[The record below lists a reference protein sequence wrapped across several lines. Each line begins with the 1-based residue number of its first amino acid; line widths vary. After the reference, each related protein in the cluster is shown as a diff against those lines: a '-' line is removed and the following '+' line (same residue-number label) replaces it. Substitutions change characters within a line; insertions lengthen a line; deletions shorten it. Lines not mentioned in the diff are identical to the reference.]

1 MKTNEITCAFVC
13 RWDVTKCT
21 SIPLLSKQ
29 TIEWYWPVN
38 RLQVR
43 VTVCHLLFQGENSNR
58 QNVLHGFQ
66 YADGCAALLWHVHRN
81 LSIFYHIWWDF
92 IALCRY
98 THEAEFSSSRICAYL
113 QQLVT
118 STQKIHRT
126 AKPTT
131 ICCQENLYIC
141 AALLSVRDRHAIDAL
156 QQIDH
161 SSFIKLWGRRRS
173 W

>member
-81 LSIFYHIWWDF
+81 LSIFDHIWWDF
-92 IALCRY
+92 FALCRY

-118 STQKIHRT
+118 STQNISQNSWTDYDLLSRQPVYLRCAIVCTRQTRHWC
-126 AKPTT
+126 PTT
-131 ICCQENLYIC
+131 N
-141 AALLSVRDRHAIDAL
+141 R
-156 QQIDH
+156 
-161 SSFIKLWGRRRS
+161 SFIVH
-173 W
+173 